1 MEKLLCPS
9 MMCADFGAL
18 KREME
23 ALEKAGIDLY
33 HLDVMDGKFVP
44 NFGMGLQDIQYI
56 CGQGKKPADVH
67 LMIEDPGNYVEL
79 FAGLGAKIIYI
90 HPEAD
95 THPTRTLQRIIDA
108 GLSLASRSIREPLSV
123 LWRSFCI
130 CPNTCW

>member
-1 MEKLLCPS
+1 
-9 MMCADFGAL
+9 
-18 KREME
+18 
-23 ALEKAGIDLY
+23 
-33 HLDVMDGKFVP
+33 MDGKFVP

-95 THPTRTLQRIIDA
+95 TIRPEPCK
-108 GLSLASRSIREPLSV
+108 GLSMRG
-123 LWRSFCI
+123 
-130 CPNTCW
+130 

>member
-79 FAGLGAKIIYI
+79 FAIGRQDHLYPSGGGYPSDQNLAKDY
-90 HPEAD
+90 
-95 THPTRTLQRIIDA
+95 RC
-108 GLSLASRSIREPLSV
+108 GG
-123 LWRSFCI
+123 
-130 CPNTCW
+130 

>member
-44 NFGMGLQDIQYI
+44 KFRVWACRISNIS
-56 CGQGKKPADVH
+56 
-67 LMIEDPGNYVEL
+67 
-79 FAGLGAKIIYI
+79 AG
-90 HPEAD
+90 
-95 THPTRTLQRIIDA
+95 RVR
-108 GLSLASRSIREPLSV
+108 SLRMSI
-123 LWRSFCI
+123 
-130 CPNTCW
+130 